1 MIVRLRGILEDVNGN
16 TAVVAPEGGGMAYEV
31 LLPAYYAQRL
41 TAGDGGMIGQPI
53 TLYTTQ
59 YLESVGQGTSFVPRI
74 LGFASPREREFFSLF
89 TSVKGLGAKRA
100 LRALAIE
107 PGEIAA
113 AILARDARTLQKL
126 PEIGKRLAE
135 TMIVEL
141 TGKVDTYA
149 DLSTRPEGSR
159 IGAAAAAAARRD
171 PAFEDAVTALVALGE
186 SRPEAERMVTR
197 AVQKDP
203 GLKTTE
209 QILQGA
215 LAAR

>member
-1 MIVRLRGILEDVNGN
+1 M
-16 TAVVAPEGGGMAYEV
+16 
-31 LLPAYYAQRL
+31 
-41 TAGDGGMIGQPI
+41 
-53 TLYTTQ
+53 
-59 YLESVGQGTSFVPRI
+59 
-74 LGFASPREREFFSLF
+74 
-89 TSVKGLGAKRA
+89 
-100 LRALAIE
+100 RALAIE

-113 AILARDARTLQKL
+113 AIMARDARTLQKL

-141 TGKVDTYA
+141 TGKVDVYA

-159 IGAAAAAAARRD
+159 LAAAAAAPRRD

-197 AVQKDP
+197 AVQRNP
-203 GLKTTE
+203 GLRTTE

-215 LAAR
+215 LASR